1 MLPELLFRTKPH
13 NYNIQ
18 TRNSTLGCLFVPSKR
33 TTNYGLKF
41 ISQQAIDNWNRVTK
55 DKMSDLLTYSRSE
68 LKSKIKVFYGT
79 LPKLKIKLKINHH
92 KIINKVIS

>member
-1 MLPELLFRTKPH
+1 MLPELLFQTKPH

-33 TTNYGLKF
+33 KTNYGLKS

-55 DKMSDLLTYSRSE
+55 DKKSDLLTYSRSE
-68 LKSKIKVFYGT
+68 LRSKITKYFMEHYQ
-79 LPKLKIKLKINHH
+79 N
-92 KIINKVIS
+92 